1 MRISKFMVR
10 ITGMANPMNVMNID
24 SFGFVCPAM
33 YAMRLNPAAMR
44 LIGTIKS
51 EKKYLRAAIEVLS

>member
-1 MRISKFMVR
+1 MVR

-51 EKKYLRAAIEVLS
+51 EKKYLRADIEVLS